1 MADRGD
7 RESTFGKG
15 TGKKSVWRH
24 AFTDLNPLHRDGLV
38 VNSRRSVLKSSLAGM
53 AGLTLPGLLKARSL
67 QPSAGSGKN
76 VILLWMTGGPS
87 HIDTW
92 DPKPDAPSEI
102 RGPFSTIK
110 TKLPGVH
117 LSEHYP
123 RQAAMMDKLTLIR
136 SMVCKGSSHQPNQV
150 MQTANEAAA
159 PRINP
164 NGKMWPAMGS
174 IVAKHH
180 GANDPDMPP
189 YVALHVQ
196 HPTHIAWGGYLG
208 KQYDPYTTGKRAVNF
223 ELPTGL
229 TMDRLQSR
237 RTLHQQMDTFRSDLD
252 RSGEMEGLEHFTE
265 KAFDLV
271 SGGKAQAAFDLSQES
286 AKTLEKYGDHEWCR
300 QALLARRLVEAGSS
314 FVTIDLSDHPAS
326 GTWDNHGIP
335 GGVYGGISKGL
346 KPLMPVFDRLFT
358 TLVSDL
364 EDRGLLDDTL
374 VIAMGEFGRTPQ
386 IGTQGSQDG
395 RNHWPV
401 VMSMMMAGGG
411 FRHGQVIGA
420 TEKDGGDVKERP
432 VLPADLA
439 ATIYHHFGVP
449 LSTTFEDFT
458 GRPHF
463 AVQEGG
469 KPIAELI

>member
-1 MADRGD
+1 MP
-7 RESTFGKG
+7 ESSITKG
-15 TGKKSVWRH
+15 AWQHS
-24 AFTDLNPLHRDGLV
+24 FTYLNPLVRDGLTV
-38 VNSRRSVLKSSLAGM
+38 RSRRSLLKTGLAGM
-53 AGLTLPGLLKARSL
+53 AGISLPGLLKAR
-67 QPSAGSGKN
+67 AENAKVGSNKS

-92 DPKPDAPSEI
+92 DPKPDAPKEI
-102 RGPFSTIK
+102 RGPFSTIP
-110 TKLPGVH
+110 TKLSGVR

-123 RQAAMMDKLTLIR
+123 LQAAMMDKLTLIR

-150 MQTANEAAA
+150 MQTANLEAA
-159 PRINP
+159 PRIKA
-164 NGKMWPAMGS
+164 NGHLWPAMGS

-180 GANDPDMPP
+180 GPNDPEMPP
-189 YVALHVQ
+189 YVALNVQ

-208 KQYDPYTTGKRAVNF
+208 KQYDPYTTGKQSSSF
-223 ELPTGL
+223 QLPKGL
-229 TMDRLQSR
+229 TMDRLLNRQ
-237 RTLHQQMDTFRSDLD
+237 TLHKQMDTLRSEMDQ
-252 RSGEMEGLEHFTE
+252 SGSMEGMDHFNQ

-271 SGGKAQAAFDLSQES
+271 AGGKAQDAFDLSKES
-286 AKTLEKYGDHEWCR
+286 PKTIERYGDHDWCQ

-314 FVTIDLSDHPAS
+314 FVTIDLSKHPAS

-364 EDRGLLDDTL
+364 EERGLLDDTL
-374 VIAMGEFGRTPQ
+374 VVAMGEFGRTPQ
-386 IGTQGSQDG
+386 IGTQKSLDG

-411 FRHGQVIGA
+411 FNHGQVIGE
-420 TEKDGGDVKERP
+420 TEKDGGDVKERAI
-432 VLPADLA
+432 LPADLA

-449 LSTTFEDFT
+449 QHTTFTDVA

-469 KPIAELI
+469 KPIRELV